1 MHMVK
6 RKITGGTAMAVALCL
21 FTGVTLAQGSDAQAL
36 LPPPGPYLSSRPL
49 LEPVPQG
56 EPAAAPQGARPSAP
70 AMPPAAAGRGQPYG
84 YPGYVPPQGY
94 SPYGSAPYG
103 YPRQPRGAWQA
114 PAYPPQQG
122 GWRW

>member
-6 RKITGGTAMAVALCL
+6 RKILGGTAIAAALCL
-21 FTGVTLAQGSDAQAL
+21 FTGATVAQENNMQAL

-49 LEPVPQG
+49 LEPVQQG
-56 EPAAAPQGARPSAP
+56 APAAAPQGARPPAP
-70 AMPPAAAGRGQPYG
+70 AMAPAPTGQGQPYG
-84 YPGYVPPQGY
+84 YPAYVPSQGY
-94 SPYGSAPYG
+94 SPYGNVPYG
-103 YPRQPRGAWQA
+103 YPQQPRGNWQA